1 MFTAGS
7 ATGGTHPQEERPE
20 VTEKTLTEKLADAL
34 WRVLN
39 KQEFEENRRLE
50 ARRYRDP
57 NARGPDPDAPPV
69 TAEDLERLIKRIARE
84 QEPGF
89 RMGNY
94 QEGEKSW
101 KDWILGLVGL
111 LIVAWLGRLSY
122 QLDSLQ
128 ALVAKQAVTDQRLE
142 RLETR
147 VFRSAP

>member
-1 MFTAGS
+1 MSNSGLF
-7 ATGGTHPQEERPE
+7 ERKHEDCEAHVLTTIKAE
-20 VTEKTLTEKLADAL
+20 VQKLWDRMVVHVQHAM
-34 WRVLN
+34 
-39 KQEFEENRRLE
+39 E
-50 ARRYRDP
+50 ARRYRD
-57 NARGPDPDAPPV
+57 AEGRGPDPDGAPV
-69 TAEDLERLIKRIARE
+69 TAEDLEKLIKRIAHE

-128 ALVAKQAVTDQRLE
+128 ALVAKQAVTDQRLD
-142 RLETR
+142 RLESKVYR
-147 VFRSAP
+147 GAP